1 MKSSYQQILDSG
13 THGTGF
19 DLIWVFTI
27 WNEQTIRIW
36 EMTYTIQGQVID
48 AKPSHW
54 NSRQLHFYSVIEP
67 VLKWR
72 RPTHSFVP
80 ANFAQSQGSLSSF
93 MLLNQWFLIW
103 LCIDIYGPSRMI
115 YFHICVQFYNRQH
128 VDNVDSENDHNPIME
143 WHHPAALRLMQA
155 RRYLQVFTTKPWRL
169 GFVGPTCRLE
179 CTLISC
185 SIAKNDVYTAI

>member
-1 MKSSYQQILDSG
+1 MLDCLSQKIWLRLHPRILNFLSCFSFADIYLELAILQFQILQEDIAQILQRYAESGDVSDMKSSYQQILDSG

-27 WNEQTIRIW
+27 WNEQTCRIW
-36 EMTYTIQGQVID
+36 EMKTYTIQWQVID

-93 MLLNQWFLIW
+93 MLLNLWFLIW
-103 LCIDIYGPSRMI
+103 LCIDM
-115 YFHICVQFYNRQH
+115 C
-128 VDNVDSENDHNPIME
+128 
-143 WHHPAALRLMQA
+143 
-155 RRYLQVFTTKPWRL
+155 RYLWSFNDIFSYMR
-169 GFVGPTCRLE
+169 
-179 CTLISC
+179 
-185 SIAKNDVYTAI
+185 SIL